1 MQKQI
6 KDNIRDNHPG
16 FADVQVGE
24 SGKLREKAQAHCLKN
39 AHRTFEQGIQCVQVN
54 SMNALVSLQD
64 TVMVIHSPLGCSGCA
79 AFGAIDRLNVYKH
92 HRGRDDAPD
101 SHVISTALGEKEVI
115 LGGEKRLVETIDKAV
130 ERYNPKI
137 IFILSSCAA
146 AIIGDDIDAVAE
158 QMKKKYKELGKDIIF
173 APVHCEGFKSRNH
186 ATGYDLALATLQNY
200 VIRDAHPP
208 KQKGLINLFATH
220 SLSWADQQEMKRM
233 LKAIG
238 LEANILPYNAT
249 YEDIMKIPA
258 AEYNI
263 SVCQIFGDEYIKFL
277 NEKYGIPYAVTNMP
291 IGTRSTNRWLR
302 AIAALAGKEEEAEA
316 FIKAESDAVREE
328 LSRIKRKT
336 DGLRACLTA
345 GTGRGFAAATL
356 IGDYG
361 MKLLCMHTPYYDEAY
376 IDDFKRLEELHG
388 SEFIVNIADMQPYEQ
403 VNLLKK
409 FKPDV
414 FIGMSNWVS
423 RLGIPSFHILDSKRP
438 TFGYRGVLYLGRKIE
453 DALDN
458 NNFNKNLSQ
467 FSKNSYREE
476 WYKKDAFSYLE
487 MPEETRK

>member
-1 MQKQI
+1 MTKQI
-6 KDNIRDNHPG
+6 QDTIRDSHPS
-16 FADVQVGE
+16 FADVQVGK
-24 SGKLREKAQAHCLKN
+24 SCDLREKAQGRCLKN

-101 SHVISTALGEKEVI
+101 SHVISSALGEKEVI
-115 LGGEKRLVETIDKAV
+115 LGGEKRLEETIQKAV

-137 IFILSSCAA
+137 VFILSSCAA

-158 QMKKKYKELGKDIIF
+158 RMEKKYRRLEGRDILF

-200 VIRDAHPP
+200 VIREARPP

-220 SLSWADQQEMKRM
+220 SLSWADQEEMKRM

-238 LEANILPYNAT
+238 LEANILPYNAS

-277 NEKYGIPYAVTNMP
+277 KEKYDIPYAVTCMP
-291 IGTRSTNRWLR
+291 IGSQSTNRWLR
-302 AIAALAGKEEEAEA
+302 AIAKLAGKEKEAEA
-316 FIKAESDAVREE
+316 FIESESAAVAEEVEK
-328 LSRIKRKT
+328 IKKKT
-336 DGLRACLTA
+336 DGLKACLTA

-388 SEFIVNIADMQPYEQ
+388 SDFLVNIADMQPYEQ

-423 RLGIPSFHILDSKRP
+423 RLGIPSLHILDSKRP

-467 FSKNSYREE
+467 ISKNAYREE
-476 WYKKDAFSYLE
+476 WYKKDAFSYLQ
-487 MPEETRK
+487 MPAD

>member
-1 MQKQI
+1 MTKQI
-6 KDNIRDNHPG
+6 QDTIRDSHPS
-16 FADVQVGE
+16 FADVQVGK
-24 SGKLREKAQAHCLKN
+24 SCDLREKAQGRCLKN

-101 SHVISTALGEKEVI
+101 SHVISSALGEKEVI
-115 LGGEKRLVETIDKAV
+115 LGGEKRLEETIQKAV

-137 IFILSSCAA
+137 VFILSSCAA

-158 QMKKKYKELGKDIIF
+158 RMEKKYRRLEGREILF

-200 VIRDAHPP
+200 VIREARPP

-220 SLSWADQQEMKRM
+220 SLSWADQEEMKRM

-238 LEANILPYNAT
+238 LEANILPYNAS

-277 NEKYGIPYAVTNMP
+277 KEKYDIPYAVTCMP
-291 IGTRSTNRWLR
+291 IGSQSTNRWLR
-302 AIAALAGKEEEAEA
+302 AIAKLAGKEKEAEA
-316 FIKAESDAVREE
+316 FIESESAAVAGEVE
-328 LSRIKRKT
+328 KIKKKT

-388 SEFIVNIADMQPYEQ
+388 SDFLVNIADMQPYEQ

-423 RLGIPSFHILDSKRP
+423 RLGIPSLHILDSKRP

-467 FSKNSYREE
+467 FSKNAYREE
-476 WYKKDAFSYLE
+476 WYKKDAFSYLQL
-487 MPEETRK
+487 PE

>member
-1 MQKQI
+1 MTKQI
-6 KDNIRDNHPG
+6 QDTIRDSHPS
-16 FADVQVGE
+16 FADVQVGK
-24 SGKLREKAQAHCLKN
+24 SCDLREKAQGRCLKN
-39 AHRTFEQGIQCVQVN
+39 AQRTFEQGLQCVQVN

-101 SHVISTALGEKEVI
+101 SHVISSALGEKEVI
-115 LGGEKRLVETIDKAV
+115 LGGEKRLEETIQKAV

-137 IFILSSCAA
+137 VFILSSCAA

-158 QMKKKYKELGKDIIF
+158 RMEKKYRRLEGRDILF

-200 VIRDAHPP
+200 VIRKACPP

-220 SLSWADQQEMKRM
+220 SLSWADQEEMKRM

-238 LEANILPYNAT
+238 
-249 YEDIMKIPA
+249 
-258 AEYNI
+258 
-263 SVCQIFGDEYIKFL
+263 SQ
-277 NEKYGIPYAVTNMP
+277 
-291 IGTRSTNRWLR
+291 STNRWLR
-302 AIAALAGKEEEAEA
+302 AIAKLAGKEKEAEA
-316 FIKAESDAVREE
+316 FIESESAAVAEEVEK
-328 LSRIKRKT
+328 IKKKT

-388 SEFIVNIADMQPYEQ
+388 SDFLVNIADMQPYEQ

-409 FKPDV
+409 YKPDV

-423 RLGIPSFHILDSKRP
+423 RLGIPSLHILDSKRP

-467 FSKNSYREE
+467 FSKNTYREE
-476 WYKKDAFSYLE
+476 WYKKDAFSYLQL
-487 MPEETRK
+487 PE

>member
-6 KDNIRDNHPG
+6 QDTIRDSHPS
-16 FADVQVGE
+16 FADVQVGG
-24 SGKLREKAQAHCLKN
+24 SQYLREKAQEHCLKN

-64 TVMVIHSPLGCSGCA
+64 SVMIIHSPLGCSACA
-79 AFGAIDRLNVYKH
+79 ALGAIDRLDVYKH
-92 HRGRDDAPD
+92 HRGRDDAPE
-101 SHVISTALGEKEVI
+101 SHVISSALGEKEVI
-115 LGGEKRLVETIDKAV
+115 LGGEKRLEETIEKAV
-130 ERYNPKI
+130 KRYNPKI

-158 QMKKKYKELGKDIIF
+158 KMEKKYRLYEGKDILF

-200 VIRDAHPP
+200 VIRQARPP

-233 LKAIG
+233 LNAIG
-238 LEANILPYNAT
+238 LEANILPYNAS
-249 YEDIMKIPA
+249 YADIMKIPA

-263 SVCQIFGDEYIKFL
+263 SVCQIFADEYIKFL
-277 NEKYGIPYAVTNMP
+277 KEKYGIPYAVTCMP

-302 AIAALAGKEEEAEA
+302 AIAKLAGKEKEAEA
-316 FIKAESDAVREE
+316 FIESESAAVAEE
-328 LSRIKRKT
+328 LARIKKKT
-336 DGLRACLTA
+336 DGLKACLTA

-388 SEFIVNIADMQPYEQ
+388 SDFLVNIADMQPYEQ

-423 RLGIPSFHILDSKRP
+423 RLGIPSLHILDSKRP

-458 NNFNKNLSQ
+458 NNFNKNLSL
-467 FSKNSYREE
+467 FSKNAYREE

-487 MPEETRK
+487 HL

>member
-1 MQKQI
+1 MTKQI
-6 KDNIRDNHPG
+6 QDTIRDSHPS
-16 FADVQVGE
+16 FADVQVGK
-24 SGKLREKAQAHCLKN
+24 SHNLREKAQAHCLKN

-64 TVMVIHSPLGCSGCA
+64 SVMVIHSPLGCSGCA
-79 AFGAIDRLNVYKH
+79 SFGAIDRLNVYKH

-101 SHVISTALGEKEVI
+101 SHVISSALGEKEVI
-115 LGGEKRLVETIDKAV
+115 LGGEKRLEETIKEAV

-137 IFILSSCAA
+137 VFILSSCASS
-146 AIIGDDIDAVAE
+146 IIGDDIDAVAE
-158 QMKKKYKELGKDIIF
+158 RMEKKYRLHEQKDILF

-200 VIRDAHPP
+200 VIREARPP

-238 LEANILPYNAT
+238 LEANILPYNAS

-277 NEKYGIPYAVTNMP
+277 NKKYGIPYAVTCMP
-291 IGTRSTNRWLR
+291 IGTQSTNRWLR
-302 AIAALAGKEEEAEA
+302 AIAKLAGKEKEAEE
-316 FIKAESDAVREE
+316 FIASESAAVAEEVAA
-328 LSRIKRKT
+328 IKKKT
-336 DGLRACLTA
+336 DGLKACITA

-388 SEFIVNIADMQPYEQ
+388 SDFLVNIADMQPYEQ

-409 FKPDV
+409 YKPDV

-423 RLGIPSFHILDSKRP
+423 RLGIPSLHILDSKRP
-438 TFGYRGVLYLGRKIE
+438 TFGYKGVLYLGRKIE

-467 FSKNSYREE
+467 YSKNAYREE
-476 WYKKDAFSYLE
+476 WYKKDAFSYLQLPQE
-487 MPEETRK
+487 

>member
-1 MQKQI
+1 MEKQI
-6 KDNIRDNHPG
+6 QDTLRDMHPG
-16 FADVQVGE
+16 FADVQVGQ
-24 SGKLREKAQAHCLKN
+24 SGELRKKAEAHCLKN

-64 TVMVIHSPLGCSGCA
+64 TVMIIHSPPGCSSCA
-79 AFGAIDRLNVYKH
+79 ALGAIDRLGVYKH
-92 HRGRDDAPD
+92 HMGRDNAPD
-101 SHVISTALGEKEVI
+101 SRLISTSLGEKEVI
-115 LGGEKRLVETIDKAV
+115 LGGEKRLEETIEKAV
-130 ERYNPKI
+130 ERHNPKI
-137 IFILSSCAA
+137 IFVLSSCAA
-146 AIIGDDIDAVAE
+146 AIIGDDIDAVSE
-158 QMKKKYKELGKDIIF
+158 RMQEKYKEKGIII

-200 VIRDAHPP
+200 VIRDSHLP

-220 SLSWADQQEMKRM
+220 SLSYADQKEMKRM
-233 LKAIG
+233 LNAIG
-238 LEANILPYNAT
+238 LDANILPYNAT

-263 SVCQIFGDEYIKFL
+263 SVCQIFGDEYMKFL
-277 NEKYGIPYAVTNMP
+277 NKKYGTPYTVTNMP
-291 IGTRSTNRWLR
+291 IGIRSTNRWLR
-302 AIAALAGKEEEAEA
+302 AIAALAGKEKEAEA
-316 FIKAESDAVREE
+316 FIEAETDAVAGEI
-328 LSRIKRKT
+328 SAIKRKT
-336 DGLRACLTA
+336 EGLRACITA

-376 IDDFKRLEELHG
+376 IDDFKRLEEMHG
-388 SEFIVNIADMQPYEQ
+388 EDFLVNIADMQPYEQ
-403 VNLLKK
+403 VNLLLK

-423 RLGIPSFHILDSKRP
+423 RIGIPSLHILDSKRP
-438 TFGYRGVLYLGRKIE
+438 TFGYRGALYLGRKIE

-458 NNFNKNLSQ
+458 NNFNKNISQ
-467 FSKNSYREE
+467 FSKNAYREE

-487 MPEETRK
+487 K